1 MSYTNQIVLFSP
13 SFPKNEENT
22 IVVPPVFLLAQELKK
37 QVGEETKITVV
48 SLHFPFHNQPY
59 NCFGI
64 DVYPIGAANC
74 SYPKRFLYWYMAVR
88 LLNRLNK
95 KLPVKLIHSFWLNE
109 CPTIIEFFTHWK
121 SKKHV
126 CTLMGQDVKA
136 SNKFLKILKIKQP
149 QIIPINKSQSQEI
162 KKQGFVNVLP
172 EIPWGI
178 EAAKPGK
185 SFFERELDVVF
196 VGSFISLK
204 RPILFLEAIKIL
216 SAKIPNLKV
225 KMVGYGVLENE
236 IKNFIASQLPNVDI
250 ELLGKTTREEV
261 FEFMEKAKVLMHT
274 SNFEGGPM
282 VFFEAWSRGC
292 NVVSDEVGNYM
303 ELSHEKWK
311 IAKTAEQFA
320 ENTKWFL
327 QNGNAETKDPY
338 TFDNIAKK
346 YLNQYSALG

>member
-1 MSYTNQIVLFSP
+1 MSFTNQIVLFSP
-13 SFPKNEENT
+13 SYPKNEENT
-22 IVVPPVFLLAQELKK
+22 IVVPPVYLLAQELKK
-37 QVGEETKITVV
+37 QVGNETKITVV
-48 SLHFPFHNQPY
+48 TLHFPFHNKPY

-74 SYPKRFLYWYMAVR
+74 SYPKRFLYWVKAVK
-88 LLNRLNK
+88 LLNQLNRE
-95 KLPVKLIHSFWLNE
+95 LPIKLIHTFWLNE

-121 SKKHV
+121 KQKHV

-149 QIIPINKSQSQEI
+149 QIVPINKWQSIEI
-162 KKQGFVNVLP
+162 KKLGFKNVLQS
-172 EIPWGI
+172 IPWGI
-178 EAAKPGK
+178 ETTKPGK
-185 SFFERELDVVF
+185 LFFEREVDVVF

-204 RPILFLEAIKIL
+204 RPILFLEAIKML
-216 SAKIPNLKV
+216 STKNPNLKV
-225 KMVGYGVLENE
+225 KMVGYGKMEAE
-236 IKNFIASQLPNVDI
+236 INDYIGNNLVSCDI

-261 FEFMEKAKVLMHT
+261 FELMENTKVLMHT

-311 IAKTAEQFA
+311 LAKTAEQFA
-320 ENTKWFL
+320 ETTNWFL
-327 QNGNAETKDPY
+327 QNGNAETKAPY
-338 TFDNIAKK
+338 TFENIAKK